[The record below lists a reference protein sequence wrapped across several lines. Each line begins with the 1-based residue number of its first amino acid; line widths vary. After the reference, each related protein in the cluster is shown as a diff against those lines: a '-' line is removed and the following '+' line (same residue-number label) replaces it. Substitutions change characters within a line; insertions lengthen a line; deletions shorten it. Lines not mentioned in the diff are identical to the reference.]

1 MSSDTTAEI
10 ELNRTEARIATIAG
24 GVIATLGLFALIFP
38 FVTGLSLSILLGVV
52 LIVGALVHASHALAR
67 NTLSATLGQA
77 VLAVLYGAAGVAF
90 VVNPVVGLASLTL
103 LAIGFFLADGV
114 VEVAWALRNR
124 KQPGAVWLLASGG
137 VSFLLAVLLWVGFP
151 VSAVWAVGVL
161 LGVNLL
167 ATGLSIVVFGRGTR
181 RSVPE
186 DVPHGSHG

>member
-1 MSSDTTAEI
+1 MSSGATTEI
-10 ELNRTEARIATIAG
+10 ELNRTEARTATIAG
-24 GVIATLGLFALIFP
+24 VVITILGLFALIFP
-38 FVTGLSLSILLGVV
+38 FVTGLSLSFLLGVV
-52 LIVGALVHASHALAR
+52 LVVGALVHASHAFAR
-67 NTLSATLGQA
+67 DNLSATLGQV
-77 VLAVLYGAAGVAF
+77 VLAVLYGAAGIAF
-90 VVNPVVGLASLTL
+90 VVNPVVGLATLTL

-137 VSFLLAVLLWVGFP
+137 VSFLLAGFLWLGFP

-167 ATGLSIVVFGRGTR
+167 ATGISIIVFGRGAR
-181 RSVPE
+181 RSIAE